1 MLFKW
6 SIDGVPLPCA
16 ATSAHTILVT
26 HGSLVFFRL
35 THVPLAFKHGKSTIW
50 IIFPAVY
57 KGFLFIQ
64 FYTAG
69 FYEGFHLGEWF
80 SHDFPSIY
88 KGFLNVS
95 QLPKHENRR
104 WPLGNPRSTEALVGT
119 TSNIGKWW
127 EMSGKNHGKLS
138 LPSFIFE
145 GFFFDPGRSWKI
157 LDLFQHGSP
166 VATSGHKPVPLRW
179 QQPAPATQLLD
190 VLPTWCFFRHNKTSM
205 LHVFLPL
212 WSLFRCCQ
220 THWSLESDKEMM
232 CRNHNDIMLKQKNI
246 A

>member
-1 MLFKW
+1 M
-6 SIDGVPLPCA
+6 
-16 ATSAHTILVT
+16 
-26 HGSLVFFRL
+26 FFRL

-104 WPLGNPRSTEALVGT
+104 WSLGNPRSTEALVGT

-127 EMSGKNHGKLS
+127 KWVGKIMGNRHCHLLFSKV
-138 LPSFIFE
+138 
-145 GFFFDPGRSWKI
+145 FFGWSWKI

-190 VLPTWCFFRHNKTSM
+190 VLPTWCFFRNNKTSM
-205 LHVFLPL
+205 LHVFLSL

-220 THWSLESDKEMM
+220 THWRLDRRLESDNEMM
-232 CRNHNDIMLKQKNI
+232 LKKNI
-246 A
+246 V